1 MMPAAT
7 CTVFT
12 GGGLLCGML
21 IEFDAVIFYPKGR
34 ACKRVR
40 RAALQKCK
48 GPVSQIDGVPLLKKR
63 L

>member
-34 ACKRVR
+34 ACK
-40 RAALQKCK
+40 
-48 GPVSQIDGVPLLKKR
+48 
-63 L
+63 